1 MEYFSKKDIINYA
14 YYILNTAKMERIDFD
29 GSTYHHNTDYQAG
42 IFVVAHGI
50 LSMSS
55 LNRIGLSSFSED
67 ELKRYS
73 DIESHVNGIDNVSLS
88 VAGLQDLYRGEE
100 EYDSSS
106 VDKLDII
113 VDSSIKAFRN
123 STHYGNEFLS
133 RGDIHPKYIKSI
145 DVRIEEYLKKIEN
158 SESINE
164 IFSLVEKINS
174 LLDIATTIKN
184 SNILLREVSFN
195 QNEQLDARKLSR
207 LSRINNIGGMK
218 C

>member
-14 YYILNTAKMERIDFD
+14 YYILNTAKMERIDID

-42 IFVVAHGI
+42 IWIVAHGI

-55 LNRIGLSSFSED
+55 LNRIGLASFSED
-67 ELKRYS
+67 ELKKYS

-88 VAGLQDLYRGEE
+88 VAGLQDLYKG
-100 EYDSSS
+100 
-106 VDKLDII
+106 
-113 VDSSIKAFRN
+113 
-123 STHYGNEFLS
+123 
-133 RGDIHPKYIKSI
+133 
-145 DVRIEEYLKKIEN
+145 EEYLKKIEN

-207 LSRINNIGGMK
+207 LPRINNIGGMK

>member
-1 MEYFSKKDIINYA
+1 MEYFSKNDIINYA
-14 YYILNTAKMERIDFD
+14 YYILNTAKMERIDID

-42 IFVVAHGI
+42 IWVVA
-50 LSMSS
+50 
-55 LNRIGLSSFSED
+55 
-67 ELKRYS
+67 
-73 DIESHVNGIDNVSLS
+73 HVNGIDKVSLS
-88 VAGLQDLYRGEE
+88 VAGLQDLYKG
-100 EYDSSS
+100 
-106 VDKLDII
+106 
-113 VDSSIKAFRN
+113 
-123 STHYGNEFLS
+123 
-133 RGDIHPKYIKSI
+133 
-145 DVRIEEYLKKIEN
+145 EEYLKKIEN

-207 LSRINNIGGMK
+207 LPRINNIGGMK

>member
-1 MEYFSKKDIINYA
+1 MEYFSKEDIINYA
-14 YYILNTAKMERIDFD
+14 YYILNISKTKRIDFD
-29 GSTYHHNTDYQAG
+29 SLTYHHNTDYQAG
-42 IFVVAHGI
+42 ILVVAHGI
-50 LSMSS
+50 LSLSS
-55 LNRIGLSSFSED
+55 LNKIGLASFSDD
-67 ELKRYS
+67 ELKRLS

-88 VAGLQDLYRGEE
+88 VVGLQDLYEGED
-100 EYDSSS
+100 EYNPFS

-113 VDSSIKAFRN
+113 VDQSIKAFR
-123 STHYGNEFLS
+123 SSIHYGNEFLS

-158 SESINE
+158 SESMDE

-184 SNILLREVSFN
+184 SNILLREVSFD

-207 LSRINNIGGMK
+207 LPRINNIRGMK
-218 C
+218 W

>member
-1 MEYFSKKDIINYA
+1 MEYFSKNDIINYA
-14 YYILNTAKMERIDFD
+14 YYILNTAKMERIDID

-42 IFVVAHGI
+42 IWVVA
-50 LSMSS
+50 
-55 LNRIGLSSFSED
+55 
-67 ELKRYS
+67 
-73 DIESHVNGIDNVSLS
+73 HVNGIDNVSLS
-88 VAGLQDLYRGEE
+88 VAGLQDLYKG
-100 EYDSSS
+100 
-106 VDKLDII
+106 
-113 VDSSIKAFRN
+113 
-123 STHYGNEFLS
+123 
-133 RGDIHPKYIKSI
+133 
-145 DVRIEEYLKKIEN
+145 EEYLKKIEN

-207 LSRINNIGGMK
+207 LPRINNIGGMK

>member
-1 MEYFSKKDIINYA
+1 MEYFSKNDIINYA
-14 YYILNTAKMERIDFD
+14 YYILNTAKMERIDID

-42 IFVVAHGI
+42 IWVVA
-50 LSMSS
+50 
-55 LNRIGLSSFSED
+55 
-67 ELKRYS
+67 
-73 DIESHVNGIDNVSLS
+73 HVNGIDNVSLS
-88 VAGLQDLYRGEE
+88 VAGLQDLYKG
-100 EYDSSS
+100 
-106 VDKLDII
+106 
-113 VDSSIKAFRN
+113 
-123 STHYGNEFLS
+123 
-133 RGDIHPKYIKSI
+133 
-145 DVRIEEYLKKIEN
+145 EEYLKKIEN

-207 LSRINNIGGMK
+207 LPRINNIGGMR